1 MDNRV
6 ADTEYQDQR
15 NHRLAAPDTEF
26 RAAKTLAGFTGQ
38 QRRNNGGPD
47 GRGKPCIA
55 NGVQETVRPQQAT
68 DNRRDKRQQCRFKT
82 SHCRVIKA
90 KQIRQIV
97 KQTERDPEE

>member
-26 RAAKTLAGFTGQ
+26 RATETLAGFTCQ

-47 GRGKPCIA
+47 GCRESCIA
-55 NGVQETVRPQQAT
+55 NGVQETIA
-68 DNRRDKRQQCRFKT
+68 
-82 SHCRVIKA
+82 SHR
-90 KQIRQIV
+90 
-97 KQTERDPEE
+97 